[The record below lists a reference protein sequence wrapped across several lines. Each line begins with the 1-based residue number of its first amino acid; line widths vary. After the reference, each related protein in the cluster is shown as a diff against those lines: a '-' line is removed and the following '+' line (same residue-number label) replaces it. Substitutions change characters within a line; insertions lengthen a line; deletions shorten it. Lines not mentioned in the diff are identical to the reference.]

1 MGFFSWKTQDTDRS
15 IANRYSNRE
24 TFTVIMTDDRGNCYT
39 EQNYEG
45 YGVFGGKDY
54 YVLLDEMNGG
64 VGNRNAGID
73 LAFSD
78 KEYISPSLSQ
88 CGDYYDGQAP
98 DNCLDQGFFYT
109 D

>member
-88 CGDYYDGQAP
+88 CGDYYDGQTP

>member
-1 MGFFSWKTQDTDRS
+1 
-15 IANRYSNRE
+15 
-24 TFTVIMTDDRGNCYT
+24 MTDDRGNSYK

-64 VGNRNAGID
+64 VGNRNAGIK
-73 LAFSD
+73 LACSD

-88 CGDYYDGQAP
+88 CGDYYDGKAP
-98 DNCLDQGFFYT
+98 DDCLDQGFFYE

>member
-15 IANRYSNRE
+15 IANRYSRRK
-24 TFTVIMTDDRGNCYT
+24 TFTVIMTDDRGNSYK

-64 VGNRNAGID
+64 VGNRNAGIK

-88 CGDYYDGQAP
+88 CGDYYDGKAP
-98 DNCLDQGFFYT
+98 DGCLDQGFFYE